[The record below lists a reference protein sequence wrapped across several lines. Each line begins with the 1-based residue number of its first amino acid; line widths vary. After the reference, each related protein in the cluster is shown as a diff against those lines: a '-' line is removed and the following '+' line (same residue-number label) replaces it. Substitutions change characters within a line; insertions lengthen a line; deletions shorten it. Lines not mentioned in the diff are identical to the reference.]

1 MTCPVQCSTRWTHPQ
16 RSKSKLLSPLG
27 RILKLVTEL
36 LRQCTIRK
44 NTYRGHVRPA
54 IPGPSY
60 QRRSS
65 RHPQRQMTLLRW
77 VMQVEK
83 ATTQSV
89 LDRCRRSMGW
99 ASDVFRPE
107 AHPNTL
113 SPRGAASANENI
125 STLKARENT
134 HSSTR
139 ASGAS
144 SQELS
149 AQLAGE
155 TCSVIDVGDCYRV

>member
-1 MTCPVQCSTRWTHPQ
+1 M
-16 RSKSKLLSPLG
+16 G
-27 RILKLVTEL
+27 R
-36 LRQCTIRK
+36 
-44 NTYRGHVRPA
+44 
-54 IPGPSY
+54 
-60 QRRSS
+60 
-65 RHPQRQMTLLRW
+65 
-77 VMQVEK
+77 
-83 ATTQSV
+83 
-89 LDRCRRSMGW
+89 
-99 ASDVFRPE
+99 ASDVFHPE

-113 SPRGAASANENI
+113 GPRGAASANEKI

-155 TCSVIDVGDCYRV
+155 TCSVIDVGDCYPA

>member
-1 MTCPVQCSTRWTHPQ
+1 MHNTRY
-16 RSKSKLLSPLG
+16 
-27 RILKLVTEL
+27 
-36 LRQCTIRK
+36 
-44 NTYRGHVRPA
+44 TYRGHVRPA

-65 RHPQRQMTLLRW
+65 RHLQRQMTLLRW

-99 ASDVFRPE
+99 ASDVFHPE

-113 SPRGAASANENI
+113 SPRGAASANEKI

-155 TCSVIDVGDCYRV
+155 TCSVIDVGNCYPV

>member
-1 MTCPVQCSTRWTHPQ
+1 MHNT
-16 RSKSKLLSPLG
+16 KD
-27 RILKLVTEL
+27 
-36 LRQCTIRK
+36 
-44 NTYRGHVRPA
+44 TYRGHVHPA

-65 RHPQRQMTLLRW
+65 RHLQRQMTLLRW
-77 VMQVEK
+77 AMQVEK
-83 ATTQSV
+83 ATAQSV

-99 ASDVFRPE
+99 ASDVFHLE

-113 SPRGAASANENI
+113 SPRGAASTKRKI
-125 STLKARENT
+125 STLKAGENT
-134 HSSTR
+134 HSGTC
-139 ASGAS
+139 ASRAS

-155 TCSVIDVGDCYRV
+155 TCSVIDVGDCYPVLSQSEPTPKMSSVRSRMAQGLASLRKSIFRYYSDI

>member
-1 MTCPVQCSTRWTHPQ
+1 MTCPAQCSTRWTHPQ
-16 RSKSKLLSPLG
+16 RSKSETLSPLG
-27 RILKLVTEL
+27 CILRLVGEL

-44 NTYRGHVRPA
+44 HTYQGHVRPA
-54 IPGPSY
+54 IPDPSY

-65 RHPQRQMTLLRW
+65 HHRQRQMTLLRW

-99 ASDVFRPE
+99 VSDVFHPE

-113 SPRGAASANENI
+113 SPRGAASANEKFQ
-125 STLKARENT
+125 TLKARENT
-134 HSSTR
+134 HSNTR
-139 ASGAS
+139 GSGAS

-155 TCSVIDVGDCYRV
+155 TCSVIDVGNCYPV